1 MKKKTTIA
9 LTAEAMIELKKRA
22 VLSDMSMSDVI
33 QDWLIPG
40 SVVPKAKKVEE
51 PKEEPIE
58 EPEDEAEDEEEVEEV
73 PDEEEDDE
81 GEEDDEEGEAP
92 PAPRKNK
99 SKRPMK
105 MM

>member
-58 EPEDEAEDEEEVEEV
+58 EPEDEEEAEEV

-81 GEEDDEEGEAP
+81 GEEDDEEEEAP
-92 PAPRKNK
+92 PAPRKKK

>member
-51 PKEEPIE
+51 TKEEPIE
-58 EPEDEAEDEEEVEEV
+58 EPEDEAEDEEEAEEV
-73 PDEEEDDE
+73 PYEEEAED
-81 GEEDDEEGEAP
+81 EEDDEEEEAP
-92 PAPRKNK
+92 PTPRKKK

>member
-51 PKEEPIE
+51 PIE
-58 EPEDEAEDEEEVEEV
+58 EPEDEAEDEEEAEEV
-73 PDEEEDDE
+73 PYEEEAED
-81 GEEDDEEGEAP
+81 EEDDEEEEAP
-92 PAPRKNK
+92 PAPRKKK